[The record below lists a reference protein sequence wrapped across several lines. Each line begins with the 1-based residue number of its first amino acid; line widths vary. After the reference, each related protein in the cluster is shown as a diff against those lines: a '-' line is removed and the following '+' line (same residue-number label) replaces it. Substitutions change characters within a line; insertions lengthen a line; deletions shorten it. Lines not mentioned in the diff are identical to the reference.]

1 MRSRHRRLA
10 RDRRGDRQ
18 GARPGGLARGREL
31 PQRRRGGRHALHA
44 PRGGARAGARAGEQ
58 RRRARRRALAPDRRR
73 GLGEGDR
80 HQPVGGFPP
89 DAPGAAADDPGPL
102 RPRRE
107 HRVDRRRRARQPRAG
122 ELRRLEGRARRHVE
136 DRGGRGGTPG
146 RYRQRG
152 CARAD
157 RDRHDGGVRRRARSD
172 KRGRRVRGH
181 GRGLPRPRGAGADR
195 RGRVRRAA
203 QGRGHGGREDRPSGR
218 RPGDVE
224 AGMTRTVAITGVG
237 AVTPL
242 GVGART
248 LHERWSAARSGIEDG
263 YGRASEFE
271 PKEHLSI
278 KEVRRADR
286 FTQLALAAAKEAL
299 EDAGWE
305 DGPPGDPDRAACVIG
320 TGIGGIGT
328 LESQH
333 IVMRDE
339 GAERIS
345 PLSIP
350 LLMANAASGVVAMT
364 HDLRG
369 QSFGTVSA
377 CAAGARILGYLRG
390 YASTS
395 DAHHLTAPEP
405 SGRGAAKAIELALK
419 DADLTPEDIVYVNAH
434 GTSTPLNDR
443 SETNAIKTAFGEER
457 ARELPVSS
465 TKSAIGHLLGAAGAV
480 EAIATLLALRDR
492 IAPPTLNYEEPD
504 EGLDLDY
511 VPNEARPLAGAN
523 GRAIGISN
531 AFGFGGHNAVL
542 CLEAQ

>member
-1 MRSRHRRLA
+1 
-10 RDRRGDRQ
+10 
-18 GARPGGLARGREL
+18 
-31 PQRRRGGRHALHA
+31 
-44 PRGGARAGARAGEQ
+44 
-58 RRRARRRALAPDRRR
+58 
-73 GLGEGDR
+73 
-80 HQPVGGFPP
+80 
-89 DAPGAAADDPGPL
+89 
-102 RPRRE
+102 
-107 HRVDRRRRARQPRAG
+107 
-122 ELRRLEGRARRHVE
+122 
-136 DRGGRGGTPG
+136 
-146 RYRQRG
+146 
-152 CARAD
+152 
-157 RDRHDGGVRRRARSD
+157 
-172 KRGRRVRGH
+172 
-181 GRGLPRPRGAGADR
+181 
-195 RGRVRRAA
+195 
-203 QGRGHGGREDRPSGR
+203 
-218 RPGDVE
+218 
-224 AGMTRTVAITGVG
+224 MTRTVAITGIG
-237 AVTPL
+237 AVSPL

-248 LHERWSAARSGIEDG
+248 LHERWTAGRSGIEDG

-286 FTQLALAAAKEAL
+286 FTQLALAATKEAL

-305 DGPPGDPDRAACVIG
+305 GGPPGDPDRAACVIG

-328 LESQH
+328 LETQH

-339 GAERIS
+339 GADRIS

-350 LLMANAASGVVAMT
+350 LLMANAASGVVAMK

-377 CAAGARILGYLRG
+377 CAAGAHAIGMAERLIRYGDADVVVTGGSEAAITPLATAAFTKMDALSDSGISRPFDRRRDGFVMGEGAGILVLEDEEAARERGARILGYVRG

-405 SGRGAAKAIELALK
+405 SGRGAAKAIELALR
-419 DADLTPEDIVYVNAH
+419 DAGVGPDEVVYVNAH

-443 SETNAIKTAFGEER
+443 SETNALKTALGER
-457 ARELPVSS
+457 AAQVPVSS

-531 AFGFGGHNAVL
+531 AFGFGGHNVVL